1 MPAPSTA
8 KPMGTGTTKET
19 IAMPKT
25 STTRQDRLI
34 DDGVCLTG
42 DTRDELVQI
51 MARLNRSHAALIEVL
66 DEVESARRMVRQAAT
81 HTHGLGAVWDGLRCM
96 RLVAPGGRVQAVREQ
111 AATLAVAS

>member
-1 MPAPSTA
+1 
-8 KPMGTGTTKET
+8 
-19 IAMPKT
+19 MPKT
-25 STTRQDRLI
+25 SITRQDRLI

-111 AATLAVAS
+111 AASLAVAS